1 MKLTDREF
9 AKVARVKMVE
19 GLASLCDHGTGLPP
33 EMEEIIAAKLGNL
46 LCIARRNLFKDEDR
60 DISRTDIIIALASA
74 SAESDRTYH
83 LTDELEDAVP
93 MAKTAMLVM
102 ESKIASSITNE
113 LFKEES
119 NGNREDN

>member
-9 AKVARVKMVE
+9 AKAARVKMVE

-33 EMEEIIAAKLGNL
+33 EVEEIIAAKLGNL
-46 LCIARRNLFKDEDR
+46 LCIARRNLFKGEDR
-60 DISRTDIIIALASA
+60 DVSRTDIIIALASA

-83 LTDELEDAVP
+83 LTDELEDAIP

-119 NGNREDN
+119 NGNN

>member
-9 AKVARVKMVE
+9 VKVARVKMVE
-19 GLASLCDHGTGLPP
+19 GLASLCDTGTGLSP
-33 EMEEIIAAKLGNL
+33 EMEEIISAKLGNL

-60 DISRTDIIIALASA
+60 DVSRIDIIIALASA
-74 SAESDRTYH
+74 SAESDSTYH
-83 LTDELEDAVP
+83 LTDELEHVVP
-93 MAKTAMLVM
+93 IAKTAILMM
-102 ESKIASSITNE
+102 ESKIAASITNE

>member
-33 EMEEIIAAKLGNL
+33 EMEEIISAKLGNL
-46 LCIARRNLFKDEDR
+46 LCIARRNLFKGEDR
-60 DISRTDIIIALASA
+60 DLSRTDIIIALASA
-74 SAESDRTYH
+74 SAESDKTYH

-119 NGNREDN
+119 NGSN